1 MSVSLGKPDSVQLI
15 SAVKDF
21 LRKDVST
28 QLDPHTAFQ
37 LKIACNVL
45 DIVVREIDQVDDL
58 NEESLK
64 LLNSLLSTSKNDN
77 AALNDRYQDLCDAIR
92 QGKIKVDDKETLS
105 TLKHITLQQLA
116 IDNPKYSGYQ
126 QATNKKV

>member
-21 LRKDVST
+21 LRKDVAT

-45 DIVVREIDQVDDL
+45 DIVAREIEQVDDL
-58 NEESLK
+58 NEDSLK
-64 LLNSLLSTSKNDN
+64 LLDSLLSTSNENDT
-77 AALNDRYQDLCDAIR
+77 LNDRYQDLCDAIR
-92 QGKIKVDDKETLS
+92 KGKIKVDDKETLS